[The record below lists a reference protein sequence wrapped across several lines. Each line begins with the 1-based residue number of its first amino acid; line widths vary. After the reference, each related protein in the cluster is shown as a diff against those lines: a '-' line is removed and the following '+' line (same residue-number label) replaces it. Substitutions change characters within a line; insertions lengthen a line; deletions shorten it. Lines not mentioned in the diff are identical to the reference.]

1 MRTSR
6 RSIRAAPSGTRRW
19 GVVRVLPVVVLA
31 AFSVP
36 AALVASG
43 GPASGAGGGTFTST
57 LTGAQEVPPNA
68 STATGFAT
76 VTLNAAETMITVA
89 VVFSGLTTPV
99 SAALIQ
105 GPAAPGVNGPLAITL
120 TGFPAATSGSYS
132 QSFTITSAQVSDL
145 RAGLLYVNLHDT
157 TFPGGEIRG
166 QLPAVPPAP
175 PTSVPASGL
184 ASVPAPEPVATTP
197 SFTG

>member
-43 GPASGAGGGTFTST
+43 GPASGAGGGTFTAT

-76 VTLNAAETMITVA
+76 VTLNAAETMITVDLT
-89 VVFSGLTTPV
+89 FSGLTTPV
-99 SAALIQ
+99 SAALIH
-105 GPAAPGVNGPLAITL
+105 GPAAPGTTAAVVFSL
-120 TGFPAATSGSYS
+120 TGVPAATSGTIPQ
-132 QSFTITSAQVSDL
+132 QSFVITSAQVTEL
-145 RAGLLYVNLHDT
+145 KTGLLYVNLHDT

-175 PTSVPASGL
+175 PASGL